1 MPLTKRVLVVDDDA
15 TIRELLGS
23 VLKNR
28 DLVIDLAADGREAL
42 DLLKQHSYS
51 VVLLDLLMP
60 NVDGFGVLAGLDTS
74 LSLPVVLVITGAEL
88 SAVGF
93 AGAFLYRREKDID
106 IERLGDDAADVE
118 RFGPGDLA
126 LGKKRGD
133 HQNVAQHPRMIRFQ
147 KFQHFESIMLRHAQI
162 EDDRRILIDSQALD
176 RLHPVSGSV

>member
-74 LSLPVVLVITGAEL
+74 LSLPVVLVITGAERSL
-88 SAVGF
+88 LRHLDPHKIHGVVNKPF
-93 AGAFLYRREKDID
+93 
-106 IERLGDDAADVE
+106 DAE
-118 RFGPGDLA
+118 DLA
-126 LGKKRGD
+126 DLV
-133 HQNVAQHPRMIRFQ
+133 VACAEIKSRSAFETMAISAMIAGGPFWAW
-147 KFQHFESIMLRHAQI
+147 LN
-162 EDDRRILIDSQALD
+162 
-176 RLHPVSGSV
+176 RLS